1 MHNAYVSRV
10 AMMDIFSCSTQ
21 SSCVKLQENTVKNV
35 ILCNI
40 LCTLKF
46 WYNEPWYS
54 EFCDIVKKPSSHF
67 EDLLSILHLML
78 WKGSDGLVRY
88 IKIWVYVLATDLYYY
103 LFTIFIV
110 RPGKR
115 KARTKNN
122 FWLLFPFFP
131 FQ

>member
-21 SSCVKLQENTVKNV
+21 SSCVKLQQNTVKNV
-35 ILCNI
+35 IPCN
-40 LCTLKF
+40 TL
-46 WYNEPWYS
+46 
-54 EFCDIVKKPSSHF
+54 
-67 EDLLSILHLML
+67 
-78 WKGSDGLVRY
+78 
-88 IKIWVYVLATDLYYY
+88 YVLTTYLYYY

-122 FWLLFPFFP
+122 F
-131 FQ
+131 